1 MKNIYLECGRV
12 LGAHGV
18 RGAIKVEPWCDSPEV
33 LASQKRIFT
42 ADREGG
48 YEERAILHASVSG
61 QLVLLT
67 VDGISDRDAAIAA
80 RGMTLY
86 LHRDDIPVKEGAM
99 LLDDMIGLP
108 VIDGRDGRVYG
119 EVTAVDE
126 VPRGLMYT
134 VLTPEGREVLFPS
147 VPEFIKEIDP
157 SRGMIILPIP
167 GFFD

>member
-33 LASQKRIFT
+33 LAGVKRVFV
-42 ADREGG
+42 AVEGG
-48 YEERAILHASVSG
+48 FEERSVFRASVAG

-67 VDGISDRDAAIAA
+67 IEGISDRDAAVGA
-80 RGMTLY
+80 RGTVLY
-86 LHRDDIPVKEGAM
+86 LHRDDIPVPEGAM
-99 LLDDMIGLP
+99 LLDDMLGLA
-108 VIDGRDGRVYG
+108 VVDARDDRLYG
-119 EVTAVDE
+119 TVSAVDE
-126 VPRGLMYT
+126 VPRGLLYT
-134 VLTPEGREVLFPS
+134 ITTPEGREVLFPS

-157 SRGMIILPIP
+157 EKGMLITPIS